1 MLKRICES
9 RKLALLKSDGA
20 RLLFTWLIPN
30 VDVNGCFS
38 GDPEVVKGKIFT
50 RLKKPIN
57 TVEKYLQDLHDVE
70 LILRYNISGDDYL
83 YIINF
88 SEHQPHINPE
98 REGKTEIPQPTPEQL
113 RSNSGATPPQVK
125 VEVEVKVK
133 EKEKYKDVYMDFVSL
148 TKEEYSKLLEKFGE
162 NDLKEKITALNDY
175 LGSKGKKYKSHYHT
189 ILVWARKDGPKRT
202 GGEHKRCLTRGCKN
216 EGPASRTD
224 DTGQKYYLCP
234 ACGGGQ

>member
-57 TVEKYLQDLHDVE
+57 AVEKYLQDLHDVE

-98 REGKTEIPQPTPEQL
+98 REGKTDIPQPTPEQL
-113 RSNSGATPPQVK
+113 KSNSGVTPPQVK
-125 VEVEVKVK
+125 IEVKVK
-133 EKEKYKDVYMDFVSL
+133 VKD
-148 TKEEYSKLLEKFGE
+148 
-162 NDLKEKITALNDY
+162 
-175 LGSKGKKYKSHYHT
+175 KGKYSEPFLFFWKVFKGRWSEGKSGYVKVGKS
-189 ILVWARKDGPKRT
+189 LAWGQWKKLSLDDKRT
-202 GGEHKRCLTRGCKN
+202 AAAA
-216 EGPASRTD
+216 ASRVS
-224 DTGQKYYLCP
+224 GKYTPDPWRWLRDRKFEDYNVKGVP
-234 ACGGGQ
+234 DN

>member
-1 MLKRICES
+1 VLKRICES

-50 RLKKPIN
+50 RLKTPIS

-70 LILRYNISGDDYL
+70 LILRYNINGDDYL

-88 SEHQPHINPE
+88 SEHQPHINPD
-98 REGKTEIPQPTPEQL
+98 REGKTEIPPPTPDQL
-113 RSNSGATPPQVK
+113 LRNSCVTPPQVK
-125 VEVEVKVK
+125 IEVKVK
-133 EKEKYKDVYMDFVSL
+133 EKDKEKDKKIYMDFVLL
-148 TKEEYSKLLEKFGE
+148 TNKEHSNLLEKFGE
-162 NDLKEKITALNDY
+162 DDLKEKITALNDY
-175 LGSKGKKYKSHYHT
+175 IGSKGAKYKSHYHT

-202 GGEHKRCLTRGCKN
+202 GGEHKRCITRGCKN

-224 DTGQKYYLCP
+224 DTGQKYYLCNS
-234 ACGGGQ
+234 CGGG